1 MIRNVFFVFF
11 SVVFMTATLGLAE
24 EAGSENPSRKL
35 PLLSEVQDKA
45 TAQAQLDDLLAIAG
59 YLSQAKQEFEALTSE
74 LEKKRDPANA
84 ALVNASTK
92 TLAMLS
98 TLLSMYTKWGGKIN
112 PSAGRGRFDFT
123 NFYDPEYFKKL
134 RDGLENYGYQD
145 VSGKP
150 LGLGIDFFLSAIPAE
165 AQYLTKGEYQGFF
178 QMANGDM
185 IIPGLKFYHQKKSL

>member
-1 MIRNVFFVFF
+1 
-11 SVVFMTATLGLAE
+11 MTATLGLAE

-112 PSAGRGRFDFT
+112 PSAFAGHLVQNLAFGFD
-123 NFYDPEYFKKL
+123 
-134 RDGLENYGYQD
+134 
-145 VSGKP
+145 
-150 LGLGIDFFLSAIPAE
+150 LGF
-165 AQYLTKGEYQGFF
+165 
-178 QMANGDM
+178 
-185 IIPGLKFYHQKKSL
+185 